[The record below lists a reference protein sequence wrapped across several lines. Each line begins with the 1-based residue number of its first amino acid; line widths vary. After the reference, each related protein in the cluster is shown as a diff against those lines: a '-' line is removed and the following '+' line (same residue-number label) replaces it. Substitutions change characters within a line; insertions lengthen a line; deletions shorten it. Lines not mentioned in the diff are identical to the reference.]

1 MVWVLLTKPKP
12 PGLLSL
18 VIPGF
23 VVFPLSVFVMKL
35 GLALVAVNALE
46 EVFTHQGWEID
57 AAPWSRSQPE
67 VNQPVLLLTSR
78 RSHIYVAVP
87 DSLGPTHSKKWTVTI
102 CRRLGETLAGRCS
115 PEQLTDQHLTP
126 APADAGWT
134 RNSWSQSGAP
144 QRQVA
149 PVPYPLSLYTARTL
163 WMPHNS
169 SPPPNLSP
177 RFAFGRSFPRW
188 MLVFSQ
194 HRRRFFHQKMCRA
207 RDVCFLTNIQSSSSS
222 SIVVTRHC
230 WSRIKAVSAA
240 IVFLLGF

>member
-1 MVWVLLTKPKP
+1 MVWLLLTKPKP
-12 PGLLSL
+12 PVLLSL

-23 VVFPLSVFVMKL
+23 VLFPLSVFVMML
-35 GLALVAVNALE
+35 GLALVVVKALE

-57 AAPWSRSQPE
+57 AAPWSRSQSE

-102 CRRLGETLAGRCS
+102 CRRLGETLAGRWS

-149 PVPYPLSLYTARTL
+149 PVPYPLSLYTAPRITL
-163 WMPHNS
+163 PRRQIWVLVSLSAAPFRDGCSFFPSTVAVS
-169 SPPPNLSP
+169 SIKKC
-177 RFAFGRSFPRW
+177 
-188 MLVFSQ
+188 VQ
-194 HRRRFFHQKMCRA
+194 RR
-207 RDVCFLTNIQSSSSS
+207 DGIFLTNIQSSSS

-230 WSRIKAVSAA
+230 WSGIKAVSAV

>member
-1 MVWVLLTKPKP
+1 
-12 PGLLSL
+12 
-18 VIPGF
+18 
-23 VVFPLSVFVMKL
+23 MKL
-35 GLALVAVNALE
+35 GLALVAVKALE
-46 EVFTHQGWEID
+46 EVFIHQGWEID
-57 AAPWSRSQPE
+57 AAPWSRSQSE

-102 CRRLGETLAGRCS
+102 CRRLGETLAGRWS

-149 PVPYPLSLYTARTL
+149 PVPYPLSLYTTRTL

-194 HRRRFFHQKMCRA
+194 RRPRFFDQKMCPASRWYFLNKHSIFFFHCSDTTLLE
-207 RDVCFLTNIQSSSSS
+207 RDQSGLSCHCFLIGLLINEKIGNSLTFHSLLITEKHFEIPF
-222 SIVVTRHC
+222 IV
-230 WSRIKAVSAA
+230 
-240 IVFLLGF
+240 LLL

>member
-1 MVWVLLTKPKP
+1 MIWVLLTKPKP
-12 PGLLSL
+12 PALLSL
-18 VIPGF
+18 VISVF
-23 VVFPLSVFVMKL
+23 VLFPLSVFVMKL

-57 AAPWSRSQPE
+57 AVPWSRSQSE
-67 VNQPVLLLTSR
+67 VNQPVLLLTLW

-102 CRRLGETLAGRCS
+102 CRSLGETLAGRCS

-149 PVPYPLSLYTARTL
+149 PVPYPFSLYTAQTL

-169 SPPPNLSP
+169 SRRQIWVLVSLSAA
-177 RFAFGRSFPRW
+177 RFRDGCSFFPST
-188 MLVFSQ
+188 VTVSSIKKFVQ
-194 HRRRFFHQKMCRA
+194 RR
-207 RDVCFLTNIQSSSSS
+207 DGVFLTNIQSSSS

-230 WSRIKAVSAA
+230 WSGIKAVSAV